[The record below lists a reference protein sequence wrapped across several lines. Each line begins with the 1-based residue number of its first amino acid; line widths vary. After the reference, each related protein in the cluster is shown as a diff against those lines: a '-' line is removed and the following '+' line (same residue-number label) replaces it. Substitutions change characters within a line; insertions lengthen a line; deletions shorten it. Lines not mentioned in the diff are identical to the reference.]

1 MWGVQVSSNYHEE
14 IKRSGT
20 KQLRQ
25 LIDELPPF
33 AEEFFL
39 GISERTSVRTRVG
52 YAHDLKIF
60 FSYLCEH
67 GRRFKGKALEG
78 FTLADFAAVEAI
90 DIRRY
95 LEYVTYYTRSLSTAT
110 NKELT
115 LDATNDEHGKAR
127 KLSAIRKIF
136 AYYYKAEKISR
147 NPAELVEFPKLHD
160 KNITYLQ
167 VDEVAKL
174 LDEVESGSKLQGHAK
189 AYHAVTR
196 LRDVAMI
203 SLFLGTGMRIS
214 ELVGINIEHIDFDTN
229 GIVITRKG
237 GKEDIV
243 FFGKEVERALREYM
257 AKRQLITPE
266 SGHDGALFLSTQR
279 KRIGARAVQ
288 NLVKKYAKLITP
300 LKKIT
305 PHKLRS
311 TYGTALYNETGDIYL
326 VAEVLGHNDVNTTRK
341 HYANM
346 PLERRRKAADIVK
359 LRD

>member
-1 MWGVQVSSNYHEE
+1 MSSNYHEE
-14 IKRSGT
+14 IKRGNIH
-20 KQLRQ
+20 KLRRI
-25 LIDELPPF
+25 IDELPAF
-33 AEEFFL
+33 VEEFFL
-39 GISERTSVRTRVG
+39 GISERTSVRTRLG
-52 YAHDLKIF
+52 YAHDLRIF
-60 FSYLCEH
+60 FSYLGEH
-67 GRRFKGKALEG
+67 SRKFKGKAPED
-78 FTLADFAAVEAI
+78 FTIADFAAIEAM

-95 LEYVTYYTRSLSTAT
+95 LEYVTYYTRNLSTAT
-110 NKELT
+110 NKELS
-115 LDATNDEHGKAR
+115 LDAQNDEHGKAR
-127 KLSAIRKIF
+127 KLSAVRTMF
-136 AYYYKAEKISR
+136 AYFYKAEKITR
-147 NPAELVEFPKLHD
+147 NPAELVDFPKLHE

-167 VDEVAKL
+167 VDEIARL

-189 AYHAVTR
+189 AYHSVTK

-237 GKEDIV
+237 GNEDIV
-243 FFGKEVERALREYM
+243 FFGEEVERALREYL
-257 AKRQLITPE
+257 AKRELTTPE
-266 SGHDGALFLSTQR
+266 SGHEGALFLSTQR

-288 NLVKKYAKLITP
+288 NLVKKYAKLVTP

-346 PLERRRKAADIVK
+346 PMERRRKAADIVK

>member
-1 MWGVQVSSNYHEE
+1 MSSNYHEE
-14 IKRSGT
+14 VKRGNIN
-20 KQLRQ
+20 KLRQ
-25 LIDELPPF
+25 IISELPSF

-39 GISERTSVRTRVG
+39 GIGERTSVRTRLG

-60 FSYLCEH
+60 FAYLGEH
-67 GRRFKGKALEG
+67 GRRHKGKPPED
-78 FTLADFAAVEAI
+78 FTLADLAAIEAM

-95 LEYVTYYTRSLSTAT
+95 LEYVTYYTRCLSTAT

-115 LDATNDEHGKAR
+115 LDAQNDEHGKAR
-127 KLSAIRKIF
+127 KLSAVRTMF
-136 AYYYKAEKISR
+136 AYFYKAEKITR
-147 NPAELVEFPKLHD
+147 NPAELVDFPKLHE
-160 KNITYLQ
+160 KSITYLQ
-167 VDEVAKL
+167 VDEIAKL

-189 AYHAVTR
+189 AYHAITR
-196 LRDVAMI
+196 LRDVAI
-203 SLFLGTGMRIS
+203 VSLFLGTGMRIS

-237 GKEDIV
+237 GNEDIV
-243 FFGKEVERALREYM
+243 FFGDEVERALREYL
-257 AKRQLITPE
+257 AKRELVTVE
-266 SGHDGALFLSTQR
+266 SGNEGALFLSTQR

-288 NLVKKYAKLITP
+288 NLVKKYAKLVTP

>member
-1 MWGVQVSSNYHEE
+1 MSSSYHEE
-14 IKRSGT
+14 VKRSNIQ
-20 KQLRQ
+20 KLRR
-25 LIDELPPF
+25 LIGELPPF
-33 AEEFFL
+33 VEEFFL
-39 GISERTSVRTRVG
+39 GISERTSVRTRLG
-52 YAHDLKIF
+52 YAHDLRIF
-60 FSYLCEH
+60 FMYLGEH
-67 GRRFKGKALEG
+67 GRKFKGKTLDD
-78 FTLADFAAVEAI
+78 FSLADFAAIEAI

-95 LEYVTYYTRSLSTAT
+95 LEYVTSYTRNLSTAT
-110 NKELT
+110 NKDLT
-115 LDATNDEHGKAR
+115 LDAQNEEHGKAR
-127 KLSAIRKIF
+127 KLSAVRTMF
-136 AYYYKAEKISR
+136 AYFYKAEKITR
-147 NPAELVEFPKLHD
+147 NPAELVDFPKLHE

-167 VDEVAKL
+167 VDEIAKL
-174 LDEVESGSKLQGHAK
+174 LDEVESGSKLQGRAK

-214 ELVGINIEHIDFDTN
+214 ELVGIDIKHIDFDTN

-237 GKEDIV
+237 GNEDIV
-243 FFGKEVERALREYM
+243 FFGEEVDRALRDYL
-257 AKRQLITPE
+257 AKRELIVPE
-266 SGHDGALFLSTQR
+266 SGHEDALFLSTQR

-288 NLVKKYAKLITP
+288 NLVKKYAKLVTP

>member
-1 MWGVQVSSNYHEE
+1 MSENYHEE
-14 IKRSGT
+14 VKRENIK
-20 KQLRQ
+20 KLRE
-25 LIDELPPF
+25 IINELPPF

-39 GISERTSVRTRVG
+39 GIGERTSARTRLG
-52 YAHDLKIF
+52 YARDLKIF
-60 FSYLCEH
+60 FAFLLDNC
-67 GRRFKGKALEG
+67 RAFKNKTMDD
-78 FTLADFAAVEAI
+78 FTLADFAKIEAI

-95 LEYVTYYTRSLSTAT
+95 LEHVTYYTRNLSTAK

-115 LDATNDEHGKAR
+115 LNAQNDEHGKAR
-127 KLSAIRKIF
+127 KLSAVRTMF
-136 AYYYKAEKISR
+136 AFFYKAEKIAK
-147 NPAELVEFPKLHD
+147 NPAELVDFPKLHG

-174 LDEVESGSKLQGHAK
+174 LDEVESGAKLQNHAK
-189 AYHAVTR
+189 AYHTSTK
-196 LRDVAMI
+196 LRDMAII

-214 ELVGINIEHIDFDTN
+214 ELIGINLEHIDFDTN
-229 GIVITRKG
+229 GIIIMRKG
-237 GKEDIV
+237 GNEDIV
-243 FFGKEVERALREYM
+243 FFGDEVEQTLREYIVQREAM
-257 AKRQLITPE
+257 HPE
-266 SGHDGALFLSTQR
+266 TGHEGALFLSIQK

-288 NLVKKYAKLITP
+288 QLVKKYAKLVTP

-311 TYGTALYNETGDIYL
+311 TYGTTLYNETGDIYL

-346 PLERRRKAADIVK
+346 PMERRRKAADIVK

>member
-1 MWGVQVSSNYHEE
+1 MSSNYHEE
-14 IKRSGT
+14 VKRDSIK
-20 KQLRQ
+20 KLRQ
-25 LIDELPPF
+25 IIGELPPF

-39 GISERTSVRTRVG
+39 GISERTSVRTRLG
-52 YAHDLKIF
+52 YALDLKIF
-60 FSYLCEH
+60 FAFLAEH
-67 GRRFKGKALEG
+67 GRKFKGIEPDG
-78 FTLADFAAVEAI
+78 FTMADFAKIDAM

-95 LEYVTYYTRSLSTAT
+95 LEYVTYYTRSLSTAK

-115 LDATNDEHGKAR
+115 LDAQNDERGKAR
-127 KLSAIRKIF
+127 KLSAVRTLF
-136 AYYYKAEKISR
+136 AFFYKAEKIAN
-147 NPAELVEFPKLHD
+147 NPAELVDFPKIHD
-160 KNITYLQ
+160 KSITYLQ

-174 LDEVESGSKLQGHAK
+174 LDEVESGSKLQGNAV
-189 AYHAVTR
+189 AYHAINR

-214 ELVGINIEHIDFDTN
+214 ELVGINIEHIDFNTN
-229 GIVITRKG
+229 GIAIMRKG
-237 GKEDIV
+237 GNEDIV
-243 FFGKEVERALREYM
+243 FFGDEVDQALRQYL
-257 AKRQLITPE
+257 AKRELMVPE
-266 SGHDGALFLSTQR
+266 AGHEGALFLSTQR
-279 KRIGARAVQ
+279 KRITTRAVQ
-288 NLVKKYAKLITP
+288 NLVKKYAKIVTP

-359 LRD
+359 LRDS